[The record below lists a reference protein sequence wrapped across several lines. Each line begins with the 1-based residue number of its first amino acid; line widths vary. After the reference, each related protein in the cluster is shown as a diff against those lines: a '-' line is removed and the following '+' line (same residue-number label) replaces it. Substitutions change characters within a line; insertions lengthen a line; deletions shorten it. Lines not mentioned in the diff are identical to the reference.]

1 MSLLDFGD
9 NDWRSYGVDW
19 RWDWFERF
27 ANSLEA
33 PVYTWQGS
41 SPVGRREVRGYFRE
55 IEWRENTGCNNIR
68 GKKRKIGFF
77 FFFFTF
83 FLMFFYSSSFL
94 FFSSVS
100 SLIFTFLFLLFSLV
114 FFSCFFSSSFFSL
127 SLFISHSFF
136 SFFFF
141 LLYYFFLSS
150 FLFFFF

>member
-41 SPVGRREVRGYFRE
+41 PPVGRREVRGYFRE

-68 GKKRKIGFF
+68 GKKRKIGF